1 MIYARK
7 LSVNNGI
14 LGNNMIPRR
23 LLLRKEVAT
32 FYSSTWVS
40 WTLESPSIFLYWRNK
55 KNPEIKGLWRFSIA
69 KIDEKKAKISSFL
82 YLVFS
87 AWPEI

>member
-1 MIYARK
+1 
-7 LSVNNGI
+7 
-14 LGNNMIPRR
+14 MIPRR